1 MNDKIKALYNSDSNG
16 SSHSGY
22 FVLKGKKEKRA
33 KLLKQAE
40 SIQNQAD
47 QQNRNLTAEEQ
58 REFEKIH
65 REFNTLNMEIKQ
77 MEKHREGRVSSFHE
91 QGGKALNES
100 GSIRLYNPNQRISA
114 DIEEGDL
121 DLGSYL
127 RAVVDKPRSDIERQA
142 IQNSVDSSGYSMPK
156 RVASELIDKLRA
168 INPVVAAGAR
178 TISIEGLDSTK
189 FVRIDGDPDAVWHT
203 ELTEQ
208 QLSDPNFSAVEMKP
222 KTVLALAEISREVL
236 QDAANLEEALT
247 TTFVGSINNAILEA
261 TFTGSAANSPTGLA
275 TVVEQTEEYTN
286 GGDPDWSHF
295 VKASKTLHDNN
306 VPEDGRSFIYA
317 PDVWETLALAT
328 DNQGRYQDA
337 PSFIRDVPGYTSSG
351 VSAGE
356 GYAGDF
362 SNVVYGFRLNITLEQ
377 HNSFS
382 VRKYGTIW
390 LAAARLDM
398 AVFRPSALVR
408 IEEAA
413 AG

>member
-1 MNDKIKALYNSDSNG
+1 MNDRIRALYNSYSNG
-16 SSHSGY
+16 SSSIGY
-22 FVLKGKKEKRA
+22 YELKGKKEKRGR
-33 KLLKQAE
+33 LLKQAE
-40 SIQNQAD
+40 SIQSQAD

-58 REFEKIH
+58 RTFDNIYN
-65 REFNTLNMEIKQ
+65 EFNSLSKEIKR
-77 MEKHREGRVSSFHE
+77 MEKHNPASSFHE

-100 GSIRLYNPNQRISA
+100 GSIRLYNPSQRISA
-114 DIEEGDL
+114 DIDEGDL

-127 RAVVDKPRSDIERQA
+127 RAVVDKPRTDTERHA
-142 IQNSVDSSGYSMPK
+142 IQNSVSSSGYSMPK

-208 QLSDPNFSAVEMKP
+208 PLSDPSFSAVEMKP
-222 KTVLALAEISREVL
+222 KTVLALTEISREVL
-236 QDAANLEEALT
+236 QDATNLEEALT
-247 TTFVGSINNAILEA
+247 ATFVGSINNAILEA
-261 TFTGSAANSPTGLA
+261 TFSGSAANEPTGLA
-275 TVVEQTEEYTN
+275 TTVTQTQEYAN
-286 GGDPDWSHF
+286 GGSPDWGDF
-295 VKASKTLHDNN
+295 VAASRTLHDQNI
-306 VPEDGRSFIYA
+306 PTDGRSFIHS
-317 PDVWETLALAT
+317 PNIWETLALIQ
-328 DNQGRYQDA
+328 DNNGRYQDA
-337 PSFIRDVPGYTSSG
+337 PSFIRDVPNLTSSG
-351 VSAGE
+351 VPAGIA
-356 GYAGDF
+356 YAGDF

-382 VRKYGTIW
+382 VRKYGSIW
-390 LAAARLDM
+390 MAAARLDM

>member
-1 MNDKIKALYNSDSNG
+1 MDAKIKALFGVERKSNSDDP
-16 SSHSGY
+16 Y
-22 FVLKGKKEKRA
+22 YVLKGKKEKRGR
-33 KLLKQAE
+33 LLKQAE
-40 SIQNQAD
+40 SIQNKAD
-47 QQNRNLTAEEQ
+47 QDNRNLTAEEQ
-58 REFEKIH
+58 REFEKIYK
-65 REFNTLNMEIKQ
+65 EFNTLNMEIKQ
-77 MEKHREGRVSSFHE
+77 MEKQKAGRVSSFHE

-100 GSIRLYNPNQRISA
+100 GSIRLYNPNQRISS

-127 RAVVDKPRSDIERQA
+127 RAVVDKPRTSIERQA

-156 RVASELIDKLRA
+156 RVASELIDRLRA

-178 TISIEGLDSTK
+178 TISIEGLESTK
-189 FVRIDGDPDAVWHT
+189 FVKIDGDPDAVWHT

-247 TTFVGSINNAILEA
+247 TTFVGSINNAILDA

-275 TVVEQTEEYTN
+275 TAVTQTEEYTN
-286 GGDPDWSHF
+286 GGNPDWSHF
-295 VKASKTLHDNN
+295 VKASKTLYDNN

-317 PDVWETLALAT
+317 PDVWETLALDT
-328 DNQGRYQDA
+328 DDQGRYQDA
-337 PSFIRDVPGYTSSG
+337 PSFIRDVPDFTSSG

-356 GYAGDF
+356 AYAGDF

-408 IEEAA
+408 IEEAD